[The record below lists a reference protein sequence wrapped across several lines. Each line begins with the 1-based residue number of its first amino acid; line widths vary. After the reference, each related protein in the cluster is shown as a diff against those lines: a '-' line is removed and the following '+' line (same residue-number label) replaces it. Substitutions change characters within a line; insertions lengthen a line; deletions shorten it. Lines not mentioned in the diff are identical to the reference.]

1 LITVCYLLVT
11 TGVVKVSHFCMN
23 RLASISFYEGQGK
36 TCDKCGMHKEAHG
49 CCHDIG
55 TLVKL
60 DSAHQKVSTSSPELP
75 IFSEQPLLETKYLLS
90 ALRNT
95 PENATILVHPPP
107 LLSENS
113 IYLKNSVFLI

>member
-1 LITVCYLLVT
+1 MKDRERRVINVECTKRRMDVA
-11 TGVVKVSHFCMN
+11 M
-23 RLASISFYEGQGK
+23 
-36 TCDKCGMHKEAHG
+36 
-49 CCHDIG
+49 
-55 TLVKL
+55 KL